1 MDETMR
7 AAVLEGPGKI
17 AVKDVPM
24 PEIGEDDV
32 LIRVVNCGICGSDI
46 HSFKTGMY
54 VEPGQ
59 VMGHEFMGH
68 ISQVGSQ
75 VEGIAVG
82 DRVTGFSASVCG
94 ECDAC
99 KREQFILCSKLF
111 TGSTGYGLPGAFAEY
126 VKIENAQLGANVHKL
141 PDAIDNV
148 SAAMI
153 EPVSVGV
160 AAAAEANVRPGDRV
174 VVLGVGMIG
183 NACLQAAKAAG
194 ASEVIAVDVSPT
206 RLEIARQSGADDV
219 FDARDGDATE
229 WVKQKF
235 GIAPYHYNEGGNA
248 DVVFEAAGIALTIR
262 QSLEMV
268 RPGGTICIV
277 GLPEHAA
284 EIDTTKIVH
293 KMPKIVGSLGGDF
306 VPAIA
311 KLASGAIKVKHLMT
325 HSFPLEEAAE
335 AFAVQLR
342 AGEAVKVM
350 ITAGEEQATPRAA

>member
-1 MDETMR
+1 MNETMR

-24 PEIGEDDV
+24 PEIGEADV
-32 LIRVVNCGICGSDI
+32 LIRVVNCGICGSDV
-46 HSFKTGMY
+46 HSFKTGLY
-54 VEPGQ
+54 VKPGQ

-68 ISQVGSQ
+68 IAMVGDK
-75 VEGIAVG
+75 VDGMAVG
-82 DRVTGFSASVCG
+82 DRVTGFSASICG

-99 KREQFILCSKLF
+99 KRGQYILCAKLF
-111 TGSTGYGLPGAFAEY
+111 TGSTGYGLAGAFAEY
-126 VKIENAQLGANVHKL
+126 VKIENALLGSNVHKL
-141 PDAIDNV
+141 PDTIDDI

-160 AAAAEANVRPGDRV
+160 AAAVQANVQPGDKV

-194 ASEVIAVDVSPT
+194 AAEVIAVDVSLT

-219 FDARDGDATE
+219 FDARNGDATE

-248 DVVFEAAGIALTIR
+248 DVVFEAAGIPLTIQ

-268 RPGGTICIV
+268 RPGGMICIV

-293 KMPKIVGSLGGDF
+293 KMPRIVGSLGGDF
-306 VPAIA
+306 APAIA
-311 KLASGAIKVKHLMT
+311 RLASGAIKVRHLMT

-335 AFAVQLR
+335 AFAVQLK
-342 AGEAVKVM
+342 AGETVKV
-350 ITAGEEQATPRAA
+350 IINAGPEVPAAA